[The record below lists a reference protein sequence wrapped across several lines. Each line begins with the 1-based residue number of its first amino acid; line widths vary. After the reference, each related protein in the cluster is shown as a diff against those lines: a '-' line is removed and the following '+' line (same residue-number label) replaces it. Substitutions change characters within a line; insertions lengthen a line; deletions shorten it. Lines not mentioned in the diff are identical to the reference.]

1 MKTNPDYILREIAG
15 EHILVPCGEAAKA
28 VNGLI
33 NLNETAAFVWQS
45 VDTAPDEQTIIER
58 VKAHF
63 EVGTEIAERDVRGLL
78 RELRLLGMVLD
89 D

>member
-1 MKTNPDYILREIAG
+1 MRTNPDFILREIAG

-28 VNGLI
+28 INGLI
-33 NLNETAAFVWQS
+33 NLNGTAAFIWKS
-45 VDTAPDEQTIIER
+45 VDAAPDEETIIEQ
-58 VKAHF
+58 VKEHF
-63 EVGTEIAERDVRGLL
+63 EVEQETAEQDVHGLL

>member
-15 EHILVPCGEAAKA
+15 EHILVPCGEAAKN

-33 NLNETAAFVWQS
+33 NLNETAAFIWKS
-45 VDTAPDEQTIIER
+45 VDTAPDEETIIER
-58 VKAHF
+58 MKEHF
-63 EVGTEIAERDVRGLL
+63 EVEPEIAERDMRGLL